1 MPMSALIYLMIF
13 NTRTSHKPTYHLFP
27 VLIDLCSGA
36 GIHLEKGYGDVRPLR
51 PPFHALSA
59 VP

>member
-1 MPMSALIYLMIF
+1 MIGICEKC
-13 NTRTSHKPTYHLFP
+13 SDDIDI
-27 VLIDLCSGA
+27 VLNSG
-36 GIHLEKGYGDVRPLR
+36 GGGTHLEKGYGDVQPLR

>member
-1 MPMSALIYLMIF
+1 MVTFFYMESSEKISIPEPIANDYKVHTPDMSGTLPY
-13 NTRTSHKPTYHLFP
+13 
-27 VLIDLCSGA
+27 
-36 GIHLEKGYGDVRPLR
+36 LEKGYGDVRPLR